1 MEFVGLLLGAL
12 LALLVLLTLSRG
24 NPRRAAREPIGD
36 PPDLRR
42 VTRLCR
48 HLSGDPIR
56 DRPLLNRILALG
68 PDVVP
73 TLIGELT
80 ECHRHPDQRS
90 PSRAARLEEVV
101 ADFGLAAVPAVTDAL
116 ARLHPTAPLVPGLVR
131 ILRRLR
137 GPGTRAVI
145 DRAVRVP
152 DLAPFLPRFRFDAPG
167 HDPVG
172 ALVAALRGADAEH
185 RPLALELCAGLLS
198 PAAIES
204 LWATWGAEGR
214 TDLLRWL
221 ADWLPIAERA
231 GLAER
236 GLRDRDPQVRVAA
249 ARLGTIL
256 PSSVGIAALTTAVE
270 DDDPGVRAAVCRA
283 IAARRASTRAL
294 LDERLRDADPRVALE
309 ALLGRLRDPERPP
322 PDLPGPIGL
331 LLDDERP
338 VDAALA
344 GLEDPD
350 PALRRAAAHLL
361 GRHHADPRAR
371 ERLIRLADAPDP
383 RDRATAVLVLAR
395 AGDAVAGDLVVRVA
409 RAGAMADAPDLLDVQ
424 EAAQRV
430 GPPVAAPLARRLR
443 SRTAGRVDATLAVL
457 RAVPYAGAVPP
468 LLRGVEDARS
478 GALEGRLAATLHV
491 GGAEVRAGVGQAL
504 RQPTRGLLAPALRFL
519 AAYGE
524 PADLPLLVELF
535 DRHPPLRG
543 VLLNLIEG
551 QGAAAVE
558 PLRAR
563 IDAGGEDAVV
573 ESLEQRLAMLEA
585 VYEDG

>member
-24 NPRRAAREPIGD
+24 APRRAAPREPA
-36 PPDLRR
+36 DLRR

-48 HLSGDPIR
+48 HLTGDPIR

-73 TLIGELT
+73 TLIAELT
-80 ECHRHPDQRS
+80 ECHRHPDRRS
-90 PSRAARLEEVV
+90 PTRAARLEEVV

-137 GPGTRAVI
+137 GPGARAVI

-152 DLAPFLPRFRFDAPG
+152 DLAPFLPRFRFDGPG

-172 ALVAALRGADAEH
+172 ALVAALRRADAEQ
-185 RPLALELCAGLLS
+185 RALALELCAGLLS

-204 LWATWGAEGR
+204 LWAAWGAEGR
-214 TDLLRWL
+214 ADLLRWL
-221 ADWLPIAERA
+221 TDWLPIAERA

-236 GLRDRDPQVRVAA
+236 GLRDRDPAVRVAA
-249 ARLGTIL
+249 ARLATIL

-344 GLEDPD
+344 GLEDPA

-361 GRHHADPRAR
+361 GRRHADPRAR
-371 ERLIRLADAPDP
+371 ERLIRLAEAPDP

-395 AGDAVAGDLVVRVA
+395 AGDAVAGDLVIRVV
-409 RAGAMADAPDLLDVQ
+409 RAGALAGAELLDVQ

-430 GPPVAAPLARRLR
+430 GPAVAAPLARRLR

-457 RAVPYAGAVPP
+457 RAVPYAEAVPP

-491 GGAEVRAGVGQAL
+491 GGAEVRAVIGQAL

-551 QGAAAVE
+551 QGAAAIE